1 MHPVIDPPMVQAI
14 IVAILAGGVATKI
27 IDITY
32 DRWKQASGRKRSHVQ
47 QIADLR
53 EALARCR
60 FLAIKAGV
68 DPDDLPDDPTDTQT
82 S

>member
-1 MHPVIDPPMVQAI
+1 MHPVIDPSMIQAI

-32 DRWKQASGRKRSHVQ
+32 DRWKQTSGRKRTRVQ
-47 QIADLR
+47 QVADLR
-53 EALARCR
+53 EALARAR
-60 FLAIKAGV
+60 YLAIKAGV
-68 DPDDLPDDPTDTQT
+68 DPDDLPDDTTDTQT